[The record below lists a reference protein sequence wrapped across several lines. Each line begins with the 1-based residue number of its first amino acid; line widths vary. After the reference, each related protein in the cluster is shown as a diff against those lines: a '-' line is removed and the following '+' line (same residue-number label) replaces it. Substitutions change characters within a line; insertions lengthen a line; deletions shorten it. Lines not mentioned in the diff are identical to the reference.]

1 MRTGVAL
8 TVTKSIKRALKATA
22 AFGLLASL
30 LALAGCNTPTYGT
43 GKSPELS
50 MIQELTGN
58 LAGGTKKKEP
68 IEYQARSALVL
79 PPSAQLPAP
88 EEKLALSQSAAWP
101 KDPDQ
106 NRRTANTS
114 GEIPEEFRRG
124 RLARGSSPEQNSNV
138 SPIDVTEMNTAQ
150 RLEAQRKFRE
160 QRAAMS
166 SLNPEE
172 RKYLTDPPIEYRV
185 PSANAPQPDDFEEST
200 EARTLFGSL
209 WKRWRN

>member
-1 MRTGVAL
+1 MRTGVVL
-8 TVTKSIKRALKATA
+8 TVTKSLKRALKATV

-43 GKSPELS
+43 GKSPEMS

-58 LAGGTKKKEP
+58 LGAGPKKKDP
-68 IEYQARSALVL
+68 IEYQARSELVL
-79 PPSAQLPAP
+79 PPSSQLPAP

-101 KDPDQ
+101 NDPDR
-106 NRRTANTS
+106 NKPTANTS

-124 RLARGSSPEQNSNV
+124 RLARGSSRDADPNV

-160 QRAAMS
+160 QRASMN
-166 SLNPEE
+166 SLDPTE
-172 RKYLTDPPIEYRV
+172 RKYLTDPPVEYRV

-209 WKRWRN
+209 WKRWRD